1 MNALVKWDPLKDL
14 DEFHNRLAS
23 FFDGG
28 VAKRGRESEW
38 LGATWAPLVDI
49 TEDDK
54 EYVIQAELPEVEKD
68 KVKVAVNNGVLTLT
82 GERHLEKE
90 EKSLKYH
97 RVERSYG
104 SFARSFTLPEGVE
117 PGKVTAEYKN
127 GVLSVRVPK
136 GEKARPQEIAVKIS

>member
-90 EKSLKYH
+90 EKKPEVPPGGAQLRQFCPQLH
-97 RVERSYG
+97 P
-104 SFARSFTLPEGVE
+104 ARGC
-117 PGKVTAEYKN
+117 GA
-127 GVLSVRVPK
+127 
-136 GEKARPQEIAVKIS
+136 GESHG